1 MLTVI
6 YISLTKEYTPIL
18 LEKSRTLFFKELW
31 NLKFEVL
38 THLATGAYYRS
49 YLYGAIWFVRFGS
62 SVNIKLFFLAWQ
74 TFLKGEGHGRKKNTD
89 QLLPCTYFNTW
100 VCTGASK
107 YPDVKK
113 NDATSLITDITFESK
128 QGTNVDIPKNFN
140 TNSYRMWS
148 QVVSLGLQALTSLYW
163 CCSLLWKLKRLDKG
177 ELCKGEMNW

>member
-31 NLKFEVL
+31 NLKFDVL

-74 TFLKGEGHGRKKNTD
+74 TLLKGVGHGRKKILINSFHAPTSTPEFVQVLASIRTWRRMM
-89 QLLPCTYFNTW
+89 QLRL
-100 VCTGASK
+100 
-107 YPDVKK
+107 
-113 NDATSLITDITFESK
+113 L
-128 QGTNVDIPKNFN
+128 
-140 TNSYRMWS
+140 
-148 QVVSLGLQALTSLYW
+148 LTSPLKANKELMWTFPRTLTPIVTGCEVRLYH
-163 CCSLLWKLKRLDKG
+163 LGYRL
-177 ELCKGEMNW
+177 